1 MKKGISQLVLPRD
14 KSLKEHL
21 EFARSAGYEGIE
33 LSFRIEELHLD
44 MKESELEAVRE
55 MCLEHGLIPC
65 SACGV
70 SAPLTSPD
78 RDERE
83 KGKENVIKLL
93 RCAKALGIDAV
104 LVVPGRVTESVPYD
118 AAYENC
124 LRSLMELAP
133 VAEEIKVSIA
143 IENVWNRFLLSPL
156 EMRMLLDTVDSPYVG
171 MYFDVGNVVIFGYPE
186 QWIRIVGS
194 KIRKVHVKDFR
205 RKGYQW
211 TPLMEGDVDWKAVMS
226 ELRAIGYDD
235 FLISEVGGDEEAHR
249 RTAETMD
256 RIISLRS

>member
-1 MKKGISQLVLPRD
+1 MKKGISQLVLPRG

-143 IENVWNRFLLSPL
+143 IESGREHRISLHECPNRQRGVGGSGASVHRFSVEVLILHCVNV
-156 EMRMLLDTVDSPYVG
+156 
-171 MYFDVGNVVIFGYPE
+171 DVG
-186 QWIRIVGS
+186 Q
-194 KIRKVHVKDFR
+194 
-205 RKGYQW
+205 
-211 TPLMEGDVDWKAVMS
+211 
-226 ELRAIGYDD
+226 
-235 FLISEVGGDEEAHR
+235 
-249 RTAETMD
+249 
-256 RIISLRS
+256 